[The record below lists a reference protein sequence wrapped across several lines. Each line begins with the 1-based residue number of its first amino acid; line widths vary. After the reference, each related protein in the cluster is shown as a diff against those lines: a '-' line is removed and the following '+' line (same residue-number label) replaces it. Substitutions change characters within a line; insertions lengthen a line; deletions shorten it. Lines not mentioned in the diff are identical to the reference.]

1 MCGVSQS
8 GAICLAS
15 RASANRSSGA
25 ADGAILVDP
34 QVYRDL
40 VRFELS
46 ISEMMRRVLTQ
57 MSRGERER
65 RVPLLDEVLPPAVRQ
80 LRLEL
85 CRVEA
90 APPPALSAMRHE
102 RCEPCTQLA
111 IRRAGDHRTDLRARR
126 APARSRSARRFL
138 PANSRGEPTNPWT
151 N

>member
-90 APPPALSAMRHE
+90 VARRRRRCPPCGTSAASS
-102 RCEPCTQLA
+102 PVS
-111 IRRAGDHRTDLRARR
+111 RARSWR
-126 APARSRSARRFL
+126 FGERWRSSD
-138 PANSRGEPTNPWT
+138 
-151 N
+151 